1 MVDKILLDASIVISL
16 YYEKD
21 GKHDDACAFFELHDT
36 ADYFLLESIAREI
49 LTVLT
54 YRVSVSFA
62 LDCFSHLR
70 RELDITLL
78 ADDFVSE
85 LQFFSDLQK
94 KVSFFDASLLYH
106 TKKLWFSLA
115 TFDHELSR
123 LARIS

>member
-1 MVDKILLDASIVISL
+1 MVDKILLDASIIISL

-21 GKHDDACAFFELHDT
+21 SKHDDACAFFEIHDM

-106 TKKLWFSLA
+106 TKKL
-115 TFDHELSR
+115 
-123 LARIS
+123 